1 MVMQILPYLG
11 LALLVLAFS
20 VVAYQFADGPSS
32 RRPELGPR
40 GAIRK
45 QVLSTG
51 GLFASVEPPMRFL
64 AARIARLPIARLRA
78 SMAERI
84 AVSGDWLGLTADEFF
99 ALCALGGICGCGLGL
114 AFVWLAG
121 ASFMFVVIGTGC
133 GALLP
138 VIEIDS
144 ARARRHLQVN
154 RGLPPAIDL
163 ATMCVGAG
171 LDFPS
176 SLRQVV
182 QNMVARDDGLRREL
196 ERILQELALG
206 RTRRSAMEGFIER
219 VPIEA
224 VKDFAGSIILAEEK
238 GTPLIDVLRIQ
249 ANTLRM
255 RRSVLAEELA
265 ARAGVKMIF
274 ALMLMFGCVF
284 LLLLGPF
291 IVTLV
296 ETGL

>member
-1 MVMQILPYLG
+1 MVTQILPFVSLG
-11 LALLVLAFS
+11 LLVLAFS
-20 VVAYQFADGPSS
+20 IVAYQFADGPAA

-40 GAIRK
+40 GAVRK
-45 QVLSTG
+45 QVLLAG
-51 GLFASVEPPMRFL
+51 GFFASVEPAIRFL
-64 AARIARLPIARLRA
+64 AARISRLPLGRARA
-78 SMAERI
+78 GIAERI
-84 AVSGDWLGLTADEFF
+84 AVSGDWLGLTADEFV
-99 ALCALGGICGCGLGL
+99 AMCVLGGVAGCAMSLL
-114 AFVWLAG
+114 FVWVSGMSLL
-121 ASFMFVVIGTGC
+121 FVVGGTFLGTM
-133 GALLP
+133 LP
-138 VIEIDS
+138 FIEVDA
-144 ARARRHLQVN
+144 ARQRRYQQVN
-154 RGLPPAIDL
+154 RGLPAAIDL

-182 QNMVARDDGLRREL
+182 QNTVKRDDGLRREL

-265 ARAGVKMIF
+265 ARAGVKMIL
-274 ALMLMFGCVF
+274 ALMMMFGCVF

-291 IVTLV
+291 IVNLV
-296 ETGL
+296 ENGL